1 MASISNARI
10 NSYNMLIDGTDVG
23 IVKTGSTIN
32 INQNTVQ
39 LTDVDQYFG
48 TVAETQ
54 QGWSV
59 TASVTLYEVQYSTL
73 MALISSGK
81 VNNVVSGT
89 STAYD
94 FDTVPVNLVTNS
106 AEVIFRPTD
115 AASGDFSNDVVFW
128 KANVSVTLTLMGD
141 RTKYQEIP
149 VTITAYPDTARARSG
164 YPYSAT
170 YARIGSFAITATD
183 PSYVGIIAGRTAT
196 APYKHVPAA
205 TLDSYGTL
213 QLEAFGA
220 WITNTATTAALN
232 DATDI
237 NTTDTA
243 IVYDAKSTAT
253 DFTGKYILMETEVLY
268 VSADSG
274 GTAATGT
281 LTCQRAACFST
292 AAAHLDNVAITLLET
307 PIVYRYTNAATWA
320 SSVAADATVGDSNTT
335 GNKGKV
341 TWVSSGSTNITAA
354 ASDATPTSKNCVVT
368 TNA

>member
-1 MASISNARI
+1 MASISNAKI
-10 NSYNMLIDGTDVG
+10 NSYNMLIDGVDVG
-23 IVKTGSTIN
+23 IVKTGSKID
-32 INQNTVQ
+32 INQSTVS

-54 QGWSV
+54 VGWAV

-73 MALISSGK
+73 MALISAGK

-89 STAYD
+89 NTAYD
-94 FDTVPVNLVTNS
+94 FDTVPVNLVSNA

-115 AASGDFSNDVVFW
+115 SASGDFSNDVVFW

-149 VTITAYPDTARARSG
+149 VTITAYPDTSRARAG

-170 YARIGSFAITATD
+170 YARIGSFAISATD
-183 PSYVGIIAGRTAT
+183 PDYIGIIAGRTAT

-220 WITNTATTAALN
+220 WITSTSTTCLLN

-237 NTTDTA
+237 NATDTA
-243 IVYDAKSTAT
+243 IVYDAKSASV
-253 DFTGKYILMETEVLY
+253 DFTGKYVLCGTEVIY

-274 GTAATGT
+274 GTGATGT
-281 LTCQRAACFST
+281 LTGQRAACFST
-292 AAAHLDNVAITLLET
+292 AAAHIDNAAITLLET

-320 SSVAADATVGDSNTT
+320 SSSTPDATVGDSNTT

>member
-1 MASISNARI
+1 MANISNARI
-10 NSYNMLIDGTDVG
+10 NSYNMLIDGVDVG
-23 IVKTGSTIN
+23 IVKTGSKID
-32 INQNTVQ
+32 INQNTVS
-39 LTDVDQYFG
+39 LNDVDQYFG

-54 QGWSV
+54 QGWSI

-73 MALISSGK
+73 MALISAGK

-106 AEVIFRPTD
+106 SEVIFRPTD
-115 AASGDFSNDVVFW
+115 SASGDFSNDVVFW
-128 KANVSVTLTLMGD
+128 KANVSVTLSLMGD

-149 VTITAYPDTARARSG
+149 VTITAYPDTSRARSG

-170 YARIGSFAITATD
+170 YARIGSFAISATD
-183 PSYVGIIAGRTAT
+183 PDYIGIIAGRTAT

-220 WITNTATTAALN
+220 WITSTTTTAALN

-243 IVYDAKSTAT
+243 IVYDAKSAAV
-253 DFTGKYILMETEVLY
+253 DFTGKYYKIGTEVFY
-268 VSADSG
+268 CSADSG
-274 GTAATGT
+274 GTGATGT
-281 LTCQRAACFST
+281 LTSQRAACFST
-292 AAAHLDNVAITLLET
+292 AAIALDNATITLLET

-320 SSVAADATVGDSNTT
+320 SSVTADATVGDSNTT

-354 ASDATPTSKNCVVT
+354 SSDGTPTSKNCVMT

>member
-94 FDTVPVNLVTNS
+94 FDTVPVNLVTNAS
-106 AEVIFRPTD
+106 EVIFRPTD

-170 YARIGSFAITATD
+170 YARIGSYAISATD
-183 PSYVGIIAGRTAT
+183 PNYIGIIAGRTAT

-220 WITNTATTAALN
+220 WITNTSTTAALD

-243 IVYDAKSTAT
+243 LVYDAKSAAT
-253 DFTGKYILMETEVLY
+253 DFTGRYILVGTEVMY

-281 LTCQRAACFST
+281 FTCQRAACFST
-292 AAAHLDNVAITLLET
+292 AAIALDNATITLLET
-307 PIVYRYTNAATWA
+307 PIVYRYTNAATWS

-341 TWVSSGSTNITAA
+341 SWVSSGSTNITAA